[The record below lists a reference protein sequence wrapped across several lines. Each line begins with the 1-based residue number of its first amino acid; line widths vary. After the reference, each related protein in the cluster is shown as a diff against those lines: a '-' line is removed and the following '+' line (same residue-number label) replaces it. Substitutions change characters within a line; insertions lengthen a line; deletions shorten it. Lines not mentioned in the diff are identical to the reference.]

1 MKTILVFQTHPF
13 GGGRLAASVGCM
25 RQDGDVLEIVAPD
38 EVAHGDGQGEL
49 VKGAGYP
56 AGARRIYYPHYSME
70 GDCHLIINGAVAKE
84 PGQGALNHVYVD
96 VFFCDDS
103 VDVSKMI

>member
-1 MKTILVFQTHPF
+1 MKTIVVFQSHPF
-13 GGGRLAASVGCM
+13 GGGRLASNIRNM
-25 RQDGDVLEIVAPD
+25 KQDGDVLELAAPD
-38 EVAHGDGQGEL
+38 GVAWSIGTNF
-49 VKGAGYP
+49 P
-56 AGARRIYYPHYSME
+56 SGARRIYYPHYSMSNAN
-70 GDCHLIINGAVAKE
+70 HLVINGAVAKE